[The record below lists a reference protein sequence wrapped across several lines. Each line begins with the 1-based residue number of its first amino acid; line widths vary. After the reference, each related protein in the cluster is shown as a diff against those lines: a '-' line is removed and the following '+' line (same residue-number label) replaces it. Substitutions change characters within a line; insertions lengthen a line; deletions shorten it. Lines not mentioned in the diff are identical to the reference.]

1 MIATDQTQP
10 TVCVNHPAV
19 ETALR
24 CSRCEAPIC
33 GRCAVNT
40 EIGTRCPACSGRPT
54 SIIYEVSA
62 ALMVRALL
70 FGLPVAILIG
80 IGMGQWLIWSFWW
93 ALLLGIGIGE
103 AVARGANERR
113 GGALQMIA
121 ALCVLLALGVAF
133 WWNMRTISGLSLA
146 EAGDILRMPLFRYQ
160 LGLTVENAFFAA
172 LALFLATRRVR

>member
-24 CSRCEAPIC
+24 CSRCEVPIC

-70 FGLPVAILIG
+70 FGLPVAVLIG

-113 GGALQMIA
+113 GGRVTDNCRPMCPAGARRRILVEYA
-121 ALCVLLALGVAF
+121 HDLWPVAC
-133 WWNMRTISGLSLA
+133 
-146 EAGDILRMPLFRYQ
+146 
-160 LGLTVENAFFAA
+160 
-172 LALFLATRRVR
+172 